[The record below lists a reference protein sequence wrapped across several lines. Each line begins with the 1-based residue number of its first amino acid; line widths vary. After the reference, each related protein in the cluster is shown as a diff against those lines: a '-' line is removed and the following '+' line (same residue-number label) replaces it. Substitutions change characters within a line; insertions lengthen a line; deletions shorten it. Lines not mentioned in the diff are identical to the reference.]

1 MKNLENLDLIE
12 MNQNDLILVQGGR
25 PIPDNYNQLAAGLL
39 FPFYTL
45 GYFLGSV

>member
-25 PIPDNYNQLAAGLL
+25 PIPDNYNQLAARLF